1 MGACVPA
8 QVGVAVS
15 AHAKHRERMVAPIV
29 GGELRVPA
37 PVVTD
42 LPKMFLLDRRV
53 DHSGLSGV
61 GVVATG
67 VVFPDGLTVARW
79 RGCNSG
85 VEQLEIFGTPDQ
97 LLAVHGHS
105 GGTTIRWLPRPVP
118 TSGA

>member
-1 MGACVPA
+1 M
-8 QVGVAVS
+8 
-15 AHAKHRERMVAPIV
+15 
-29 GGELRVPA
+29 PA

-79 RGCNSG
+79 RGHGSG

-97 LLAVHGHS
+97 LLAVHGHA

-118 TSGA
+118 HPGA

>member
-29 GGELRVPA
+29 DGELRVPA

-97 LLAVHGHS
+97 LLAVHGHN